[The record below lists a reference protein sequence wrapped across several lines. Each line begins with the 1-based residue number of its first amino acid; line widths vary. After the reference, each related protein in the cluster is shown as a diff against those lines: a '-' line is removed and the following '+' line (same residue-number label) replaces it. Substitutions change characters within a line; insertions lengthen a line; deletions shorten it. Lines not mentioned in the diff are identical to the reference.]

1 MHYSFRN
8 GKFLETKMGDVQWL
22 IDSKETEPCL
32 CMLPKKELPGCYKQL
47 GINDRL
53 LSEMID
59 GNGMNFESHE
69 GFDYISLSIPNPK
82 DPVNKKIHL
91 VVYFRENLLMFCC
104 EDPMTLPLLNETKA
118 LTEQE
123 AMEVGQLSL
132 EKVMQIFF
140 DQLTLKDFDLLE
152 TIEEQ
157 ATQMEEILITAKV
170 RNWIPQIMDLRKKL
184 LAYQRYY
191 KQLSSISETIE
202 ENGNELLTEKE
213 LRYFRMLTNRVNR
226 LVDGIQ
232 NLQNYVSQ
240 IREAYQTQVDINQN
254 KVMKLF
260 TVITAI
266 FLPLT
271 LIVGWYGMNFDMPE
285 YRWIYGYPM
294 VIVVTI
300 VVLIA
305 SVLYFK
311 KNKWF

>member
-1 MHYSFRN
+1 MHYSFHN
-8 GKFLETKMGDVQWL
+8 GKFLETKIDDVQWL
-22 IDSKETEPCL
+22 PDNKDIEPCL
-32 CMLPKKELPGCYKQL
+32 CILTKKELPGCYDRL

-53 LSEMID
+53 LSEIID
-59 GNGMNFESHE
+59 GNGMKFESHE
-69 GFDYISLSIPNPK
+69 GFDYISLSLPVPE
-82 DPVNKKIHL
+82 DPVNKKTHL
-91 VVYFRENLLMFCC
+91 AVYFRENLLLFCC
-104 EDPMTLPLLNETKA
+104 EDPMTIPILKETRDLA
-118 LTEQE
+118 EQE
-123 AMEVGQLSL
+123 AMEVGRLSL

-152 TIEEQ
+152 SIEEQ
-157 ATQMEEILITAKV
+157 ATQMEEILITTDV
-170 RNWIPQIMDLRKKL
+170 HNWIPKIMGLRKKL

-191 KQLSSISETIE
+191 DQLSSISEAIE

-294 VIVVTI
+294 VIVITS
-300 VVLIA
+300 VVAIA